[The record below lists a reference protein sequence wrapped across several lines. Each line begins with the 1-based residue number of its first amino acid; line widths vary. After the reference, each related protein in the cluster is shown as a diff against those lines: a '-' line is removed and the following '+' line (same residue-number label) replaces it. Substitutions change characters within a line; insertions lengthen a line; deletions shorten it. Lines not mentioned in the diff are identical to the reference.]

1 MCDRRWVKVE
11 HCRTHPLLTC
21 HFIFSMCT
29 LSKMWGPGVP
39 CSSSVP
45 KHPTDWRLW
54 GVKVSQSVC
63 MQRTSLFFCFFL
75 CLLYNDDTQSVIV
88 SQTWKREL
96 KISLNAWYNSLLARF
111 QCPVQS
117 CSTLM
122 CMIALE
128 YVIWVF
134 ICLCITL
141 VSLRRWILWLMF
153 YIMHALLMWLQ
164 NPWLLAYDHGWP

>member
-1 MCDRRWVKVE
+1 MCDWRWVKVE
-11 HCRTHPLLTC
+11 HCQTHPLLTC

-54 GVKVSQSVC
+54 GVRVSQFAFRGHLC
-63 MQRTSLFFCFFL
+63 CCFL

-88 SQTWKREL
+88 SQTWRREL
-96 KISLNAWYNSLLARF
+96 KISFECMVQLFA
-111 QCPVQS
+111 CPFPVS
-117 CSTLM
+117 STEICPTLM
-122 CMIALE
+122 HMVALE

-141 VSLRRWILWLMF
+141 VSLHRWILWLMF
-153 YIMHALLMWLQ
+153 YIMRALLMWLQ
-164 NPWLLAYDHGWP
+164 SPWLLAYDHGWP